1 MPILV
6 LASGLIGLL
15 ITILFIVFFV
25 VACISVERT
34 KNETIEI
41 RKLLENIN
49 KIQIAVYKKEFN
61 ITSDKIEPR
70 EKIPSEQTKLDSV
83 PESNLKFDS

>member
-1 MPILV
+1 MPIFMI
-6 LASGLIGLL
+6 SGFIGA
-15 ITILFIVFFV
+15 IVIILFIIFFV

-49 KIQIAVYKKEFN
+49 KIQIALYKKELG
-61 ITSDKIEPR
+61 ITAEKKNETATIEIA
-70 EKIPSEQTKLDSV
+70 ETL
-83 PESNLKFDS
+83 

>member
-1 MPILV
+1 MPIFMI
-6 LASGLIGLL
+6 SGFIGA
-15 ITILFIVFFV
+15 IVIILFIIFFV

-49 KIQIAVYKKEFN
+49 KIQIAFYKKEFN

-70 EKIPSEQTKLDSV
+70 EKIPSEQTNLNAV
-83 PESNLKFDS
+83 PESSLKFDA

>member
-6 LASGLIGLL
+6 LASGLFGII
-15 ITILFIVFFV
+15 ITILFIVFFI

-49 KIQIAVYKKEFN
+49 KIQIAVYKKEFG
-61 ITSDKIEPR
+61 
-70 EKIPSEQTKLDSV
+70 IPSEKKN
-83 PESNLKFDS
+83 ESSTIETEETTVGA

>member
-1 MPILV
+1 MPIFMI
-6 LASGLIGLL
+6 SGFIGA
-15 ITILFIVFFV
+15 IVIILFIIFFV

-49 KIQIAVYKKEFN
+49 KIQIAVYKKEFG
-61 ITSDKIEPR
+61 
-70 EKIPSEQTKLDSV
+70 IPSEKKN
-83 PESNLKFDS
+83 ESSTIETEETTVGA